1 MRPRPRLRLEET
13 EELSVVSCPLS
24 VKEDGNEVLIT
35 DDQILTTENGQPT
48 TMLKTPLHAWHQSH
62 GAKMSEFGG
71 WDMPIQYTAITP
83 EHHAVRR
90 AAGLFDIAHMG
101 RLKFTGPDA
110 ERFLN
115 HISTNNV
122 STLQPGQI
130 QYSLVTNENGGV
142 LDDIL
147 VYRFTGFWLLVVNA
161 SNRVKILNWI
171 ETQRKGFDVT
181 VEDQTA
187 TSFMLAIQGPLAVS
201 LLSPLVAAPIATLTY
216 YTGIE
221 TQVLGQPAIVTR
233 TGYTGEDG
241 FEVILP
247 VSHCVQLWETLLQSG
262 SEQGVLA
269 AGLACR
275 DTLRLESAMPLYG
288 HELNETIDP
297 YTAGLAFAVK
307 LDKGDFIGREALV
320 QAKANQNR
328 SKRVGL
334 ELAIKRIAR
343 EGAEVFNGSGSKIG
357 HVTSGTASPTLD
369 KSIAMAYV
377 TPDSAALG
385 TEVEVDI
392 RGQRV
397 AAKVVK
403 LPFYRRST

>member
-1 MRPRPRLRLEET
+1 MLE
-13 EELSVVSCPLS
+13 
-24 VKEDGNEVLIT
+24 
-35 DDQILTTENGQPT
+35 
-48 TMLKTPLHAWHQSH
+48 TPLHDWHQAH
-62 GAKMSEFGG
+62 GAKLSEFGG

-115 HISTNNV
+115 HITTNDV
-122 STLQPGQI
+122 SALQTGQI
-130 QYSLVTNENGGV
+130 QYSLVTNQEGGI

-147 VYRFTGFWLLVVNA
+147 VYRFETFWLVVVNA
-161 SNRVKILNWI
+161 SNREKILNWI
-171 ETQRKGFDVT
+171 AEQRAGFQVT
-181 VEDQTA
+181 VEDQTLD
-187 TSFMLAIQGPLAVS
+187 SFMLAVQGPLALS
-201 LLSPLVAAPIATLTY
+201 LLAPHVAAKIGDLAY

-221 TQVLGQPAIVTR
+221 TRVLGQPAIVTR

-247 VSHCVQLWETLLQSG
+247 VSHCLELWETLLRDG
-262 SEQGVLA
+262 RDRGVLP
-269 AGLACR
+269 AGLGCR
-275 DTLRLESAMPLYG
+275 DTLRLEAAMPLYG

-307 LDKGDFIGREALV
+307 LDKGAFIGREALV
-320 QAKANQNR
+320 RAKANLAR
-328 SKRVGL
+328 PKRVGV

-343 EGAEVFNGSGSKIG
+343 EGAEVYNPSGVKIG
-357 HVTSGTASPTLD
+357 QVTSGTASPTLD
-369 KSIAMAYV
+369 KSVAMAYV
-377 TPDSAALG
+377 PADSAAVG
-385 TEVEVDI
+385 TELEVDI

-403 LPFYRRST
+403 LPFYRRPA